1 MPEPS
6 RPSNPPT
13 RAAEWVRDA
22 AESVSSLPSP
32 GLESRA
38 APSINSREL
47 TVTIDLA
54 EIERRLRRT
63 RGFVE
68 PELSPGM
75 AAGVLRVFG
84 EPLTAAQAVDRIL
97 AEVRVDGDAGVRRL
111 TQAIDGAAPEHIE
124 VPRSEWQ
131 TAYDATEPA
140 LRDALEVAAARIRAF
155 HERQRRTS
163 WFDATDEGI
172 LGQIVRPLER
182 VGVYAPGGTAVYPS
196 SLLMTSVP
204 ARVAGV
210 EEIVV
215 CSPPHAGRVSPLI
228 LAAAHV
234 AGVDRVFQV
243 GGAQAI
249 AAMAYGTETIPHV
262 DKIYGPGNIFVIL
275 AKRRLYGVTAIDA
288 LPGPT
293 ETLLIADSAADPV
306 LAAADLLA
314 QAEHDPMA
322 SAILLTDSR
331 TFADAVVDA
340 LAEQLPDLDR
350 TDIVTASLRQNGMVG
365 VVPSLEAAVALANA
379 YAPEHLC
386 LLTAN
391 PWDLVPLVRHAGGI
405 FVGEDSPE
413 ALGDYTTGPSHVMP
427 TGGTA
432 RFFSPIHLNDFV
444 KVINLAAANR
454 AALTR
459 LGPATIA
466 LARAEG
472 LTAHARAIERRL
484 PPLSQVERGRG

>member
-1 MPEPS
+1 MAEKQGGTPHPFPAPEG
-6 RPSNPPT
+6 R
-13 RAAEWVRDA
+13 
-22 AESVSSLPSP
+22 PSP
-32 GLESRA
+32 GPAGHSLADEQ
-38 APSINSREL
+38 PSPETALGLS
-47 TVTIDLA
+47 VTTDLA
-54 EIERRLRRT
+54 EIERRLHRS
-63 RGFVE
+63 RGFDE

-84 EPLTAAQAVDRIL
+84 GPLTAGEAVDRIL
-97 AEVRVDGDAGVRRL
+97 AEVRAGGDVAVSRL
-111 TQAIDGAAPEHIE
+111 TEAIDGAAPDHLE
-124 VPRSEWQ
+124 VPPGEWRA
-131 TAYDATEPA
+131 AYDATEPV
-140 LRDALEVAAARIRAF
+140 LREALEVAAAQIRSF

-163 WFDATDEGI
+163 WFDTTDEGI

-196 SLLMTSVP
+196 SLLMTAVP

-210 EEIVV
+210 DEIIV

-234 AGVDRVFQV
+234 ASVDRVFQV

-262 DKIYGPGNIFVIL
+262 DKIYGPGNIFVVL
-275 AKRRLYGVTAIDA
+275 AKQRLYGVTAIDA

-293 ETLLIADSAADPV
+293 ETLLIADVSADPA

-322 SAILLTDSR
+322 SAILLTDSPELAR
-331 TFADAVVDA
+331 AVVA
-340 LAEQLPDLDR
+340 AVAEQLPTLDR
-350 TDIVTASLRQNGMVG
+350 AAIAAASLRQNGLFG
-365 VVPSLEAAVALANA
+365 VVPSLERAVDLANA

-386 LLTAN
+386 LLTTA
-391 PWDLVPLVRHAGGI
+391 PWDLVPLVKHAGGI

-432 RFFSPIHLNDFV
+432 RFFSPIHLNDFL
-444 KVINLAAANR
+444 KVINVAAANR
-454 AALTR
+454 RALDR
-459 LGPATIA
+459 LGPATVA

-484 PPLSQVERGRG
+484 TNDSSPIS